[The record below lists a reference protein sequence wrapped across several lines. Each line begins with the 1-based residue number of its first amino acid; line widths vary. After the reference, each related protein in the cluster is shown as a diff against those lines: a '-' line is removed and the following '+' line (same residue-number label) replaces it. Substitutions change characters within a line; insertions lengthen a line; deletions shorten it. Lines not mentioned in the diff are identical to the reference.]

1 MQVSF
6 HKYGDFFP
14 GTGALADT
22 GHSGGHNYSVNVPL
36 QEGMDDESYCLVFEP
51 VMQKV
56 PSLCQL
62 SGLGVQVRARIIV
75 GSRSRVNIR
84 VRCRVTIRVTDR
96 LQDASGRALCL
107 HILDDEYC
115 RVAPAHWNAAPSRAA
130 APCPC

>member
-1 MQVSF
+1 VSF

-56 PSLCQL
+56 RWLSPLRLPARLPPVILALRCSATACQNASRKPRPSSDYRRPCCE
-62 SGLGVQVRARIIV
+62 SITPSTVLG
-75 GSRSRVNIR
+75 
-84 VRCRVTIRVTDR
+84 
-96 LQDASGRALCL
+96 
-107 HILDDEYC
+107 
-115 RVAPAHWNAAPSRAA
+115 
-130 APCPC
+130 

>member
-1 MQVSF
+1 VSF

-56 PSLCQL
+56 RHGTHARHGART
-62 SGLGVQVRARIIV
+62 SGQV
-75 GSRSRVNIR
+75 
-84 VRCRVTIRVTDR
+84 
-96 LQDASGRALCL
+96 
-107 HILDDEYC
+107 
-115 RVAPAHWNAAPSRAA
+115 
-130 APCPC
+130 

>member
-1 MQVSF
+1 MCGRMSGLHHETLHSRLCDHPDPLEGLTHLQGLDAHSAPVQVSF

-56 PSLCQL
+56 P
-62 SGLGVQVRARIIV
+62 
-75 GSRSRVNIR
+75 
-84 VRCRVTIRVTDR
+84 
-96 LQDASGRALCL
+96 
-107 HILDDEYC
+107 
-115 RVAPAHWNAAPSRAA
+115 
-130 APCPC
+130 

>member
-56 PSLCQL
+56 RW
-62 SGLGVQVRARIIV
+62 GTNTTIGID
-75 GSRSRVNIR
+75 RSR
-84 VRCRVTIRVTDR
+84 
-96 LQDASGRALCL
+96 
-107 HILDDEYC
+107 
-115 RVAPAHWNAAPSRAA
+115 
-130 APCPC
+130 